1 MLYLVSINWFV
12 MCSYYVTD
20 RRERNEKSKL
30 FALEEGSQLTE
41 RNDDHATDETLKF
54 SLRAPCQLFTWYP
67 LDCFFIQLLS
77 AWHTTHI
84 LITSAKE
91 VMFSSAF
98 DRQQHYRKTTE
109 PIFTKIG
116 GRVEHGPRK
125 KPLDYGGNVDHVT
138 LGLGSGKG

>member
-1 MLYLVSINWFV
+1 
-12 MCSYYVTD
+12 
-20 RRERNEKSKL
+20 
-30 FALEEGSQLTE
+30 
-41 RNDDHATDETLKF
+41 
-54 SLRAPCQLFTWYP
+54 
-67 LDCFFIQLLS
+67 
-77 AWHTTHI
+77 
-84 LITSAKE
+84 
-91 VMFSSAF
+91 MFSSAF